1 MSQTDNETVCIN
13 IWPEFHNNHIRGAIA
28 TSWPPA
34 PAARRLLAS
43 SGANILV
50 SWSRNPDRYDAIICL
65 NGEILLSVKS
75 STNWLWSP
83 PYCMKKWLL
92 LGSKLAELWIFSHLL
107 GRPLIGPG
115 PPIVP
120 GVKHDTSFHNAEL
133 SLVSVGGSH
142 TSTSQQYNHTALA
155 LSTSLGKMHF

>member
-1 MSQTDNETVCIN
+1 MRIIEMSQTDNETVCIN

-83 PYCMKKWLL
+83 PIAWKVTSPRLQVGGVMNIFTLA
-92 LGSKLAELWIFSHLL
+92 GSAFDWSGAAHSAGCETWHLL
-107 GRPLIGPG
+107 
-115 PPIVP
+115 V
-120 GVKHDTSFHNAEL
+120 TML
-133 SLVSVGGSH
+133 SSH
-142 TSTSQQYNHTALA
+142 WSASGEVTPAPASNIIIQR
-155 LSTSLGKMHF
+155 